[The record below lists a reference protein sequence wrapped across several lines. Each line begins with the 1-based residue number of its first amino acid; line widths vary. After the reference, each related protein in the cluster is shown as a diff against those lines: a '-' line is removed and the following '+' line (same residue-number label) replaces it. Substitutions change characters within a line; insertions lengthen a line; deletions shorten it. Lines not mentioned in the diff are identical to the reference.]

1 MTDPRHGRLSIEAE
15 AARVRREGSGQSASR
30 QHEAKRCPGFCS
42 AAVPD
47 PQSVQAAPGNRGNR
61 RLGFPAVGDD
71 PGHDRREVS
80 SLGEDR
86 GALDHLAAGGV
97 RTRQPRDQSAN
108 RVVVH
113 FSHHSLSRGRASDSS
128 PSGIGEVDEWDE
140 QSRPPLG
147 KGAELDVLARY
158 DKYLAPCMGAGT
170 ATDSERRWHACY

>member
-1 MTDPRHGRLSIEAE
+1 MTDPRHGRLSFEAE

-47 PQSVQAAPGNRGNR
+47 PRAVQAAPGNRRNR

-86 GALDHLAAGGV
+86 GALDDLAAGGV

-113 FSHHSLSRGRASDSS
+113 FSHPSPLCDESKRLEPFRNRPRHCRGDG
-128 PSGIGEVDEWDE
+128 PLPGMGSG
-140 QSRPPLG
+140 
-147 KGAELDVLARY
+147 
-158 DKYLAPCMGAGT
+158 
-170 ATDSERRWHACY
+170 